1 MKRIIYTMAALVV
14 LCATLARAE
23 GPEQVKARMLAR
35 QPAITA
41 LLAQARAGEDN
52 QGYLAARGKLAET
65 EQQLIKDENN
75 DRRLVYEEIA
85 NRTKAPVRQVGARR
99 AEAIARQARSGTWPG
114 IEYSRR
120 RRSPGTGREAISP
133 RV

>member
-1 MKRIIYTMAALVV
+1 MKRMTYTMAAALMV

-41 LLAQARAGEDN
+41 LLAQAKAGEDN
-52 QGYLAARGKLAET
+52 QGYLAARGKLAEA
-65 EQQLIKDENN
+65 EQKLVKDENS

-99 AEAIARQARSGTWPG
+99 AEAIARQARPGTWLQNAAG
-114 IEYSRR
+114 EWQQKR
-120 RRSPGTGREAISP
+120 
-133 RV
+133 

>member
-99 AEAIARQARSGTWPG
+99 AEAIARQARSGTWLQNAAG
-114 IEYSRR
+114 EWQHH
-120 RRSPGTGREAISP
+120 GQQ
-133 RV
+133 